1 MSGSGLLFFA
11 VLQKAPYGVV
21 LIDRDETF
29 LYLNPEFTAITGYTL
44 KDVPTRRHW
53 LGRAYPDASYCA
65 MVQDSWEKDFSK
77 TGLDRVFKVVCK
89 SGKVKEIEFRPTYLD
104 DGRFVITL
112 LDITERRRAEE
123 TLHKSR
129 EALSTVFNGV
139 YDAIFLHGLDG
150 TIIDVNVKMLQMYRV
165 TRQQATKLS
174 IIKDYSALITR
185 WMTFPACGNRSSPGK
200 TSSSSGRH
208 GVQTTALF
216 STPRSSCVN
225 SSSTKRT

>member
-1 MSGSGLLFFA
+1 M
-11 VLQKAPYGVV
+11 

-174 IIKDYSALITR
+174 IIKDYSSTDNPLDDLPRVWKQVISGAKPVLRVEGTASKR
-185 WMTFPACGNRSSPGK
+185 RHCFRRRGLPA
-200 TSSSSGRH
+200 
-208 GVQTTALF
+208 
-216 STPRSSCVN
+216 
-225 SSSTKRT
+225 